1 MIEILI
7 TILPLFLIIFAS
19 ALIERFTHIGQN
31 WSETLNEFALKIG
44 FPVLIFSSLVGHP
57 FSFSE
62 QWPLIVSNS
71 LLILSGFAF
80 AFLVGKALRLSR
92 QNLRTFFICIIFGNV
107 AYLGIP
113 IIVQTL
119 GEQALPSTG
128 LVIATYLFWLFTLG
142 IGYLEH
148 SLKKDSST
156 ITKDIFKNLLKNP
169 LLIAVVL
176 GVIISGM
183 SISLPRLFLDTLDIV
198 KGAVT
203 PIILIIIGL
212 FIGTSHIGHIREWVP
227 VLGFTFL
234 TLFVLP
240 GFFFLCLFLLNLS
253 PKDFSVSIIE
263 AGMPLAVTAFALAD
277 QYKLN
282 KIFIARTVVLSTV
295 LSIFSLAFWISLLS

>member
-19 ALIERFTHIGQN
+19 AIIERFTHIGET
-31 WSETLNEFALKIG
+31 WSPTLNEFALRVG
-44 FPVLIFSSLVGHP
+44 FPVLIFSSLVQHP
-57 FSFSE
+57 FSLFQ

-71 LLILSGFAF
+71 LLILSGFVL
-80 AFLVGKALRLSR
+80 AFLLGKILHLSP
-92 QNLRTFFICIIFGNV
+92 QNFRTFFICIVFGNV

-148 SLKKDSST
+148 SLKKDTST
-156 ITKDIFKNLLKNP
+156 ITRDIFKNLLKNP

-176 GVIISGM
+176 GVILSGM
-183 SISLPRLFLDTLDIV
+183 SVSLPPLFVETLTIV
-198 KGAVT
+198 KASVT
-203 PIILIIIGL
+203 PLILIVIGL
-212 FIGTSHIGHIREWVP
+212 FIGKSHIGNIREWIP
-227 VLGFTFL
+227 VAGFSFL
-234 TLFVLP
+234 TLFLLP
-240 GFFFLCLFLLNLS
+240 GFFFVSLLFLGFS
-253 PKDFSVSIIE
+253 PKDFSISIIE
-263 AGMPLAVTAFALAD
+263 AGMPLAVTAFALVD

-282 KIFIARTVVLSTV
+282 KIFIARTVVLSTIF
-295 LSIFSLAFWISLLS
+295 SIFSLAFWIALLS